1 MSLQYQKEGEE
12 KFSLPNNLYIIG
24 TMNTADRSIALVDL
38 ALRRRFYF
46 VEFHPNK
53 PPVKDILQRW
63 FDKHPPAE
71 DGVAERVVRALKL
84 TNERLNDW
92 NAAIGPSH
100 FMKENLDEARF
111 RRIWEHGVL
120 PYIEEHLEG
129 RHDLLKDYELD
140 QILGSGE
147 GSSEPA
153 QQTAGPERQ
162 RRWRGG
168 QSGRPERCDR
178 LTFRSTSGA
187 APHPLSEDQRD
198 ALREIPSLTIDR
210 ADVNSAEA
218 QYCLTPGSTV
228 GAVEI
233 DDLSVRIE
241 PKIGVPRLLS
251 LACYAI
257 DRVKFQESD
266 FDFPEETALP
276 NFLALALASAA
287 RRAFSRGLLHGYL
300 TREEALYAV
309 RGRVRFDE
317 QIRRRFGIPLPVEV
331 RYDEFTDDITA
342 NRLVKAAARRL
353 GRMQLRL
360 PEARNGLG
368 RIAGTLDNV
377 SLVEF
382 PPAHVPVVEFDRLNT
397 HYREVVALSRMVL
410 RHSEY
415 QAERGTV
422 RAPGFLVDMNKLFQE
437 FVTVALREE
446 LGVSKDRFGESGI
459 DSLDEGGKVSLRP
472 DLVWRDGGGCVFVG
486 DAKYKNIA
494 NERVPNADIYQ
505 MLAYVTALDLPGGLL
520 VYAKGE
526 ADAATYTVRHS
537 GKRLEVAA
545 LDLSGSLNEVLD
557 GVRSLADK
565 ARALRDE
572 ALKLPRAA

>member
-1 MSLQYQKEGEE
+1 MRQINLQEYQ
-12 KFSLPNNLYIIG
+12 
-24 TMNTADRSIALVDL
+24 RS
-38 ALRRRFYF
+38 
-46 VEFHPNK
+46 
-53 PPVKDILQRW
+53 
-63 FDKHPPAE
+63 
-71 DGVAERVVRALKL
+71 
-84 TNERLNDW
+84 
-92 NAAIGPSH
+92 
-100 FMKENLDEARF
+100 
-111 RRIWEHGVL
+111 
-120 PYIEEHLEG
+120 
-129 RHDLLKDYELD
+129 
-140 QILGSGE
+140 
-147 GSSEPA
+147 
-153 QQTAGPERQ
+153 
-162 RRWRGG
+162 
-168 QSGRPERCDR
+168 
-178 LTFRSTSGA
+178 
-187 APHPLSEDQRD
+187 APHTLLEDQRD
-198 ALREIPSLTIDR
+198 ALREIPSLTIER
-210 ADVNSAEA
+210 ADVNNTEA
-218 QYCLTPGSTV
+218 QYYLTPSSTV
-228 GAVEI
+228 GAIEI

-241 PKIGVPRLLS
+241 PKIGVPKLLS
-251 LACYAI
+251 LACYAF
-257 DRVKFQESD
+257 DRVRLQPRD

-276 NFLALALASAA
+276 DFLALALTSAA

-309 RGRVRFDE
+309 RGRIRFDE

-360 PEARNGLG
+360 PAARNGLG

-382 PPAHVPVVEFDRLNT
+382 SPEHVPVVEFDRLNA

-415 QAERGTV
+415 QAERGPAAV
-422 RAPGFLVDMNKLFQE
+422 RAPGFLVDMNKLFQD

-459 DSLDEGGKVSLRP
+459 DSLDEGSKVHLRP
-472 DLVWRDGGGCVFVG
+472 DLVWRDRGSCVFVG

-494 NERVPNADIYQ
+494 NEGVPNSDLYQ

-526 ADAATYTVRHS
+526 ADLATYTVRRS

-545 LDLSGSLNEVLD
+545 LDLSGSLDCVLHR
-557 GVRSLADK
+557 VRLLAEK

-572 ALKLPRAA
+572 ALKLRIAA